1 METKLTQ
8 TARQAVMAATQ
19 RLNTAERVTAFL
31 AHSRMM
37 VAAYQAGRQLHCARR
52 PR

>member
-8 TARQAVMAATQ
+8 AARQAVMATTQ
-19 RLNTAERVTAFL
+19 RLDTEERVNAFL

-37 VAAYQAGRQLHCARR
+37 VAVYQAGQQLRISRR
-52 PR
+52 